1 MIDVDLNVPSFR
13 CSNSQDYD
21 GSDTAYK
28 SFLTRTRPVGW
39 RDEVA
44 KQQNIGSKG
53 GSDAMRSCRVKLVNM
68 DTVLPSQVN
77 IFFFG
82 MHILKHRLYISN
94 IAVLVIS
101 GPSNIGR
108 RQERLL
114 RPNEADKEADQSRS
128 HQVANRSNCTIF
140 QSFA

>member
-94 IAVLVIS
+94 MQCLLFLDQATLEGDKRDCYVLMKLIKKLTKAEVT
-101 GPSNIGR
+101 R
-108 RQERLL
+108 
-114 RPNEADKEADQSRS
+114 
-128 HQVANRSNCTIF
+128 
-140 QSFA
+140 